1 MMPFTVEWDT
11 DAENELA
18 RIYMQASDPLAVTQ
32 AQARADKLL
41 SGNPVGNGQLLSEGL
56 YRMHEP
62 PLIVNYTVDLARRH
76 VEVTWVR
83 YCP

>member
-18 RIYMQASDPLAVTQ
+18 RIYMQASDPMAVTQ

-41 SGNPVGNGQLLSEGL
+41 ASNPVGNGQLLSEGL
-56 YRMHEP
+56 YRIDVW
-62 PLIVNYTVDLARRH
+62 PLVVNYTIDSARRH
-76 VEVTWVR
+76 VQVTWAR
-83 YCP
+83 YTP